1 MIMVV
6 MGFSLLLLICLI
18 IKGMVCNEKYISHLI
33 MNRFF
38 LFIPSFF
45 CSHLL
50 AAFVHTLMPHL
61 HLYLVF
67 ANLIH
72 VS

>member
-6 MGFSLLLLICLI
+6 MGFSVLLMICLT
-18 IKGMVCNEKYISHLI
+18 IKGMVCNENLS
-33 MNRFF
+33 MNRFFF

-45 CSHLL
+45 CSYLL

-61 HLYLVF
+61 HPYLVF
-67 ANLIH
+67 ANFIH

>member
-6 MGFSLLLLICLI
+6 MGFSVLLPICLT
-18 IKGMVCNEKYISHLI
+18 IKGMICNENLS
-33 MNRFF
+33 MDRFF

-45 CSHLL
+45 CSYLL
-50 AAFVHTLMPHL
+50 AAFVHTLMSHL

-67 ANLIH
+67 ANFIH
-72 VS
+72 LS